1 VIHVKPETG
10 LLIITHGQIG
20 QTLINVAEFIL
31 DQSLT
36 NIQVISYHQTDA
48 GEMENGEISA
58 AINKLDTGQGV
69 LVMADLGGASP
80 FNNVKK
86 LLPDS
91 NMALVSGLNLAMLIR
106 VWNYRKKS
114 LPQLAKLATEG
125 GIRDIRQFDQ

>member
-1 VIHVKPETG
+1 MIHDNLETG

-20 QTLINVAEFIL
+20 QTMINVAEFIVN
-31 DQSLT
+31 QSLAS
-36 NIQVISYHQTDA
+36 IQFISYRQTDI
-48 GEMENGEISA
+48 GKTENGEIRA
-58 AINKLDTGQGV
+58 AINHLDRGQGV

-86 LLPDS
+86 LLTDG

-106 VWNYRKKS
+106 VWNYRNKP